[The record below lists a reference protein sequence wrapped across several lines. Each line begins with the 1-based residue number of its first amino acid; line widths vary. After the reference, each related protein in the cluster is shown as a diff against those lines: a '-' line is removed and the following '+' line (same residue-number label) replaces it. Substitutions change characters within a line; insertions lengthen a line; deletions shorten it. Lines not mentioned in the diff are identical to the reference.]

1 MSITVPKAPTAAPL
15 RLVLLQQLAGY
26 DQSLDLTGALVD
38 LGDASVAVVP
48 LGGHVGHVTHP
59 AQNLDGLI

>member
-59 AQNLDGLI
+59 SQNLDGLI